1 MVKVLKPIVARKP
14 EDIRKLKHSIG
25 IVFGENIRQLKK
37 KKGGKNDKTS

>member
-14 EDIRKLKHSIG
+14 EDIRKLKNSIG
-25 IVFGENIRQLKK
+25 IVFGQNIRQLKK